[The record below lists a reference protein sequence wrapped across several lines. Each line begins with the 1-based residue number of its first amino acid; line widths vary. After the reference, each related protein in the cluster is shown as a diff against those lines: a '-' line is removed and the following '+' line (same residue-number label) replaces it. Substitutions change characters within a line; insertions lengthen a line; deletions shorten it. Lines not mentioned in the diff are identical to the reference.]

1 MLTPPSFMRFDL
13 NRQKLTDHRHK
24 AGGVQLAF
32 IKLLVH
38 IFMKIIVF
46 LIAAI
51 AQIVAA
57 VFGLFILLL
66 GLNGF
71 SEREATPSLIFYI
84 VLSLATIV
92 GDGVVGVVLA
102 KKLASTTKFGVG
114 GASVVATLSAVIL
127 GVVILIAGLFVAFVL
142 ANVVHGMR

>member
-1 MLTPPSFMRFDL
+1 
-13 NRQKLTDHRHK
+13 
-24 AGGVQLAF
+24 
-32 IKLLVH
+32 
-38 IFMKIIVF
+38 MKIVVF
-46 LIAAI
+46 LIAAV

-66 GLNGF
+66 GFNGF

-92 GDGVVGVVLA
+92 GDGVIGVVFAKRLA
-102 KKLASTTKFGVG
+102 NGTKFGVG
-114 GASVVATLSAVIL
+114 RSSVVATIAVVIL

-142 ANVVHGMR
+142 ANAVHGMK

>member
-1 MLTPPSFMRFDL
+1 
-13 NRQKLTDHRHK
+13 
-24 AGGVQLAF
+24 
-32 IKLLVH
+32 
-38 IFMKIIVF
+38 MKIIVF

-57 VFGLFILLL
+57 VFGLFILLI

-92 GDGVVGVVLA
+92 GDGAIGLVLA
-102 KKLASTTKFGVG
+102 KKLANTTKFGVG
-114 GASVVATLSAVIL
+114 GAAVVATLSAAIL
-127 GVVILIAGLFVAFVL
+127 GVVILIGGLFVAFVL
-142 ANVVHGMR
+142 ANVVHGMK

>member
-1 MLTPPSFMRFDL
+1 MR
-13 NRQKLTDHRHK
+13 
-24 AGGVQLAF
+24 
-32 IKLLVH
+32 
-38 IFMKIIVF
+38 IIVF

-57 VFGLFILLL
+57 VFGFFILLL

-92 GDGVVGVVLA
+92 GDGVIAVVLG
-102 KKLASTTKFGVG
+102 KKLANRTKFGVG
-114 GASVVATLSAVIL
+114 GASVVATMSVAIL

-142 ANVVHGMR
+142 ANVVHGMK

>member
-1 MLTPPSFMRFDL
+1 
-13 NRQKLTDHRHK
+13 
-24 AGGVQLAF
+24 
-32 IKLLVH
+32 
-38 IFMKIIVF
+38 MKIIVF

-51 AQIVAA
+51 AQIGAS
-57 VFGLFILLL
+57 VFGFFILLL

-92 GDGVVGVVLA
+92 GDGLIGVVLA
-102 KKLASTTKFGVG
+102 RRLANRTKFGIG
-114 GASVVATLSAVIL
+114 GASVIATIAVVIL

-142 ANVVHGMR
+142 ASVVHSMK